1 LKPEKME
8 KLFHET
14 RSIALIT
21 SAGNTVILTVLL
33 VLMKFFIVAVDF
45 WIILVIDLFVF
56 LSGFFFFKFAVDEF
70 IYKKIKLIY
79 KTIHSFRSTKSNDTT
94 SSGKS
99 ESLDSVNQAVIDWGA
114 RQKLEIDE
122 LKKLAAYRR
131 EFLGNI
137 SHELKSPIFNIQ
149 GYVLTLLDGG
159 LEDVTINRNY
169 LMRTEQSVNRMIA
182 IVKDL
187 EEISKLESG
196 ELKLNL
202 QRVDFGELTRDVVD
216 FLEMKARNVNVSIS
230 IENKT
235 DSGQVIVNADKER
248 MRQVMINLIENAI
261 KYADKEENKV
271 IVKFFDMDENYLI
284 EVKDNGPGIAEE
296 NLSRIFERFYRTDKG
311 RSRDKGG
318 TGLGLAIVKH
328 IIEAH
333 DQTIS
338 VRSKV
343 QQGTTFSFT
352 LAKK

>member
-1 LKPEKME
+1 MFFN

-21 SAGNTVILTVLL
+21 SGGNTVFLTIFLVLVRIFIIEFEWWNILVMDLL
-33 VLMKFFIVAVDF
+33 VFF
-45 WIILVIDLFVF
+45 
-56 LSGFFFFKFAVDEF
+56 SGFFFFKYAADEF

-79 KTIHSFRSTKSNDTT
+79 KTIHSFRSAKENEMTAGAKR
-94 SSGKS
+94 
-99 ESLDSVNQAVIDWGA
+99 ESLDSVNQAVIEWGA
-114 RQKLEIDE
+114 HQTMEIDE

-137 SHELKSPIFNIQ
+137 SHELKTPIFNIQ

-169 LMRTEQSVNRMIA
+169 LKKTEQSVNRMIA

-202 QRVDFGELTRDVVD
+202 HRFDLIDLSRDVLA
-216 FLEMKARNVNVSIS
+216 FLEMKAADANVMIN

-235 DSGQVIVNADKER
+235 DGSVVVKADKER
-248 MRQVMINLIENAI
+248 IRQVLINLIENAI
-261 KYADKEENKV
+261 KYADKTENKV
-271 IVKFFDMDENYLI
+271 IVKFFDMDEKYLI
-284 EVKDNGPGIAEE
+284 EIKDNGRGIAEE
-296 NLSRIFERFYRTDKG
+296 NLQRIFERFYRTDRG
-311 RSRDKGG
+311 RSREKGG

-333 DQTIS
+333 KQTIT
-338 VRSKV
+338 VRS
-343 QQGTTFSFT
+343 QLNLGTTFSFT
-352 LAKK
+352 LSKK

>member
-1 LKPEKME
+1 MA

-33 VLMKFFIVAVDF
+33 VLMKFFIVPFDF
-45 WIILVIDLFVF
+45 WVILVVDLFIF
-56 LSGFFFFKFAVDEF
+56 LSGFFFFKYAVDEF

-79 KTIHSFRSTKSNDTT
+79 KTIHSFRSTKSNDTA

-99 ESLDSVNQAVIDWGA
+99 ESLDSVNQAVIEWGA
-114 RQKLEIDE
+114 RQKMEIDE

-202 QRVDFGELTRDVVD
+202 QRVDLGELARDVVD

-235 DSGQVIVNADKER
+235 DSGQVMVNADKER
-248 MRQVMINLIENAI
+248 IRQVLINLIENAV

-284 EVKDNGPGIAEE
+284 EIKDNGPGIAEE

-338 VRSKV
+338 VRSKL

>member
-1 LKPEKME
+1 MAN
-8 KLFHET
+8 LFHET

-21 SAGNTVILTVLL
+21 SAGNTVLLAILL
-33 VLMKFFIVAVDF
+33 FIVR
-45 WIILVIDLFVF
+45 WLFVPIEVWTIIVICALVFF
-56 LSGFFFFKFAVDEF
+56 LGYFFFKYAVDEF

-79 KTIHSFRSTKSNDTT
+79 KTIHSFRSVKGNETT

-114 RQKLEIDE
+114 RQKMEIDE

-137 SHELKSPIFNIQ
+137 SHELKTPIFNIQ

-202 QRVDFGELTRDVVD
+202 QRVDLTELAREVVD
-216 FLEMKARNVNVSIS
+216 FLEMKARKVNVVLS

-235 DSGQVIVNADKER
+235 DGQVLVRADKER
-248 MRQVMINLIENAI
+248 IRQVLINLIENAI
-261 KYADKEENKV
+261 KYADKDDNRIV
-271 IVKFFDMDENYLI
+271 VKFFDMDENYLI
-284 EVKDNGPGIAEE
+284 EIKDNGPGIAEE
-296 NLSRIFERFYRTDKG
+296 NLTRIFERFYRTDKG

-333 DQTIS
+333 DQTIT
-338 VRSKV
+338 VRSKL

>member
-1 LKPEKME
+1 MA
-8 KLFHET
+8 KLFQET

-21 SAGNTVILTVLL
+21 SAGNTALLTILLL
-33 VLMKFFIVAVDF
+33 ILRYLFVPIDI
-45 WIILVIDLFVF
+45 WIIISIDVLIF
-56 LSGFFFFKFAVDEF
+56 LSGFFFFKYAVDEF

-79 KTIHSFRSTKSNDTT
+79 KTINSFRTVKANDA
-94 SSGKS
+94 SSS
-99 ESLDSVNQAVIDWGA
+99 VNNESLDSVNQAVIDWGA
-114 RQKLEIDE
+114 RHKIEIDE

-187 EEISKLESG
+187 EDISKLESG

-202 QRVDFGELTRDVVD
+202 QRVDMIELTREVID
-216 FLEMKARNVNVSIS
+216 FLEMKARKVNVYLS

-235 DSGQVIVNADKER
+235 DGQVIALADKER
-248 MRQVMINLIENAI
+248 IRQVLINLIENAI
-261 KYADKEENKV
+261 KYADKEDNRV
-271 IVKFFDMDENYLI
+271 AVKFFDMDENYLI
-284 EVKDNGPGIAEE
+284 EIKDNGSGIAEE
-296 NLSRIFERFYRTDKG
+296 NLSRIFERFFRADEG

-333 DQTIS
+333 DKTIT

>member
-1 LKPEKME
+1 MA

-21 SAGNTVILTVLL
+21 SAGNTVILTMLL
-33 VLMKFFIVAVDF
+33 VLMKFFIVPVEF
-45 WIILVIDLFVF
+45 WVILVIDLFVF
-56 LSGFFFFKFAVDEF
+56 LSGFFFFKYAVDEF

-79 KTIHSFRSTKSNDTT
+79 KTIHSFRSTKSNDTA
-94 SSGKS
+94 SSGKK

-114 RQKLEIDE
+114 RQKMEIDE

-202 QRVDFGELTRDVVD
+202 QRVDLGELARDVVD

-235 DSGQVIVNADKER
+235 DSGQVMVKADKER
-248 MRQVMINLIENAI
+248 IRQVMINLIENAV

-284 EVKDNGPGIAEE
+284 EIKDNGPGIAEE

>member
-1 LKPEKME
+1 MFFN

-21 SAGNTVILTVLL
+21 SGGNTVFLTIFLVLVRIFIIEFEWWNILVMDLL
-33 VLMKFFIVAVDF
+33 VFF
-45 WIILVIDLFVF
+45 
-56 LSGFFFFKFAVDEF
+56 SGFFFFKYAADEF

-79 KTIHSFRSTKSNDTT
+79 KTIHSFRSAKENEMTLGTKR
-94 SSGKS
+94 
-99 ESLDSVNQAVIDWGA
+99 ESLDSVNQAVIEWGA
-114 RQKLEIDE
+114 HQTMEIDE

-137 SHELKSPIFNIQ
+137 SHELKTPIFNIQ

-169 LMRTEQSVNRMIA
+169 LKKTEQSVNRMIA

-202 QRVDFGELTRDVVD
+202 HRFDLIDLSRDVLA
-216 FLEMKARNVNVSIS
+216 FLEMKAADANVMIN

-235 DSGQVIVNADKER
+235 DGSVVVKADKER
-248 MRQVMINLIENAI
+248 IRQVLINLIENAI
-261 KYADKEENKV
+261 KYADKTENKV
-271 IVKFFDMDENYLI
+271 IVKFFDMDEKYLI
-284 EVKDNGPGIAEE
+284 EIKDNGRGIAEE
-296 NLSRIFERFYRTDKG
+296 NLQRIFERFYRTDRG
-311 RSRDKGG
+311 RSREKGG

-333 DQTIS
+333 KQTIT
-338 VRSKV
+338 VRS
-343 QQGTTFSFT
+343 QLNLGTTFSFT
-352 LAKK
+352 LSKK

>member
-1 LKPEKME
+1 MA

-33 VLMKFFIVAVDF
+33 ILMKFFIVPVDF
-45 WIILVIDLFVF
+45 WVILIIDLFIF
-56 LSGFFFFKFAVDEF
+56 LSGFFFFKYAVDEF